1 MSIRKI
7 TNHPSIIFIWI
18 SSIVFSIITLA
29 ILTLMYTFFP
39 ETRSILYI
47 SGSIILFAI
56 FIFNF
61 QLQIFNFENSGEVVI
76 ISNYNFLHFLFNP
89 YFMEKMELPLDK
101 IISSEIKKIVLLRY
115 LIVKIRRHNNQVI
128 TLYFSLP
135 YLSDKNIQSIQM
147 SLNKNLNDI
156 VS

>member
-1 MSIRKI
+1 
-7 TNHPSIIFIWI
+7 
-18 SSIVFSIITLA
+18 
-29 ILTLMYTFFP
+29 
-39 ETRSILYI
+39 
-47 SGSIILFAI
+47 
-56 FIFNF
+56 
-61 QLQIFNFENSGEVVI
+61 
-76 ISNYNFLHFLFNP
+76 
-89 YFMEKMELPLDK
+89 MEKMELPLDK